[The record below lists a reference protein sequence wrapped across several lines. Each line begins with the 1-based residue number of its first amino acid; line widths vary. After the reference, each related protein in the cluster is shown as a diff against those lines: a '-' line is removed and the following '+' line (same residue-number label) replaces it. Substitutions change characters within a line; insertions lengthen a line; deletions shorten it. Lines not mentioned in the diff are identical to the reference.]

1 MRKCGMAGLVLLN
14 GRVFTARPGEPP
26 FTGGVAIVGERIVAV
41 GGDAAARAA
50 APPDARQIDVHGR
63 SILPG
68 FVAMFVVAIS
78 ATVMPWRRPDL
89 YEGSPADWK
98 VAGIRVLPICG
109 ALGAAVLAFFIVLP
123 FFYQDQLGLNKWPWL
138 PWATAIAPIVVILL
152 GIAWWMAARSYHRSR
167 GVDLDLLYRTIP
179 PD

>member
-68 FVAMFVVAIS
+68 FVDAHHHLAF
-78 ATVMPWRRPDL
+78 T
-89 YEGSPADWK
+89 
-98 VAGIRVLPICG
+98 G
-109 ALGAAVLAFFIVLP
+109 AELAAVDVRYPASP
-123 FFYQDQLGLNKWPWL
+123 
-138 PWATAIAPIVVILL
+138 
-152 GIAWWMAARSYHRSR
+152 RSR
-167 GVDLDLLYRTIP
+167 ISSGASPRPPSGRRTGRGSAP
-179 PD
+179 SG